1 MGADQDR
8 EDLLQALAAAR
19 RERDDLL
26 AQMDRLNERHNMLA
40 ELNRWALGTEDPLT
54 LVGPMLD
61 VCTQE
66 IGVTGAGVYLVSD
79 SGVIELAASTAP
91 PAQHMPPSLNVD
103 ALNAAARNGSLERK
117 ISEPVLAYEY
127 IVPISERGTLVG
139 AVVVRREPSRPLEPD
154 DVRFLYGV
162 ATAFATAIAVWA
174 ADLELR
180 RLAMHDPLT
189 GLPNR
194 LFLLEHLSRAIARSL
209 RAGASV
215 AVFFIDFDDFKS
227 VNDSWGHHAGD
238 ELLVEAARRLAA
250 AVRAGDLM
258 ARLAGDEF
266 IAVVESVDDA
276 TVAAVMSR
284 LQGVFDAPF
293 IVGDSTV
300 RIRASIGVTLG
311 GPGLTPHAMLAL
323 ADDAMYAAK
332 AGRKR

>member
-8 EDLLQALAAAR
+8 EDLRQALAAAR
-19 RERDDLL
+19 RERDDLI
-26 AQMDRLNERHNMLA
+26 AQLDRLNERHNMLA

-54 LVGPMLD
+54 LVGPMLE

-66 IGVTGAGVYLVSD
+66 IGVTGAGIYLVSEAGD
-79 SGVIELAASTAP
+79 IALAASTP
-91 PAQHMPPSLNVD
+91 DPAHPMPLSLDGD
-103 ALNAAARNGSLERK
+103 ALNAAARSGSLERK
-117 ISEPVLAYEY
+117 ISEPVLAFEY
-127 IVPISERGTLVG
+127 VVPISERGTLVG

-209 RAGASV
+209 RIGAPV
-215 AVFFIDFDDFKS
+215 AVFFIDFDDFKA
-227 VNDSWGHHAGD
+227 VNDSWGHRAGD
-238 ELLVEAARRLAA
+238 ELLIEAGRRLAA
-250 AVRAGDLM
+250 AVRAGDLV

-266 IAVVESVDDA
+266 IAVVESVDA
-276 TVAAVMSR
+276 VTVAAVMSR
-284 LQGVFDAPF
+284 LQGVFDDPF
-293 IVGDSTV
+293 IVSDSTA

-323 ADDAMYAAK
+323 ADEAMYAAK
-332 AGRKR
+332 AEKKR